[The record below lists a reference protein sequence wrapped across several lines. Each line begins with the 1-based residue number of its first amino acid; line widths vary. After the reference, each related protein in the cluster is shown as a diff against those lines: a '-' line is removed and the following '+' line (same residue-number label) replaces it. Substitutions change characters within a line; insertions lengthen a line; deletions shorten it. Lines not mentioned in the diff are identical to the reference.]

1 MGILYNMTAWTE
13 HIKEFAKTHG
23 ITYGVAMKSPEC
35 KSAYKKGGETAPSP
49 APTQDAPKKRG
60 RPKKVVAPA
69 EGGDNIQMVIAEK
82 KPRGRPKKVV
92 APAEGKGLLEELKKR
107 ELGLPNKAIETAKK
121 VVGDRREREIEENN
135 KVPNASPRPT
145 KAGGRKT
152 LAGKGLV
159 SKDKLKKLISKLR
172 ADIKHHKGEGR
183 PVDYLQACIKMLQG
197 HMIGGADIQQK
208 GLSAQIRTY
217 LPAGNEDLYKEL
229 SFIVHSGDRNPNSH
243 GHNPYAD
250 PTNTYDPTAES
261 AVLYAEQLVKGK
273 THLKKSVAVPRK
285 RGATPPPPSA
295 KKVRADSPLRVSP
308 EMGAKHASASASALK
323 GDAPV
328 FVPKEFVKGK
338 GIATMPS
345 GSRIYPLTLGQV
357 ARLAR
362 GIV

>member
-1 MGILYNMTAWTE
+1 MTAWTE

-35 KSAYKKGGETAPSP
+35 KSSYKKGGETAPAP

-60 RPKKVVAPA
+60 RPKKVAPA
-69 EGGDNIQMVIAEK
+69 EGDNIQMVIAEK

-159 SKDKLKKLISKLR
+159 SKKTLNKLVAKLR
-172 ADIKHHKGEGR
+172 ADIKYHKSEGR

-229 SFIVHSGDRNPNSH
+229 SFIVHSGDRNPHAH

-250 PTNTYDPTAES
+250 PTNTYDAVAES
-261 AVLYAEQLVKGK
+261 AVEYAENLVKGK
-273 THLKKSVAVPRK
+273 THFKKGVVIPKK
-285 RGATPPPPSA
+285 RVATPPTPPSA
-295 KKVRADSPLRVSP
+295 KRLSP
-308 EMGAKHASASASALK
+308 EMGATHATASASALK

-338 GIATMPS
+338 GLATMPS

-362 GIV
+362 GIN

>member
-35 KSAYKKGGETAPSP
+35 KSAYKKGGETAPAP
-49 APTQDAPKKRG
+49 APTQDAPKKTRG

-69 EGGDNIQMVIAEK
+69 EGGENIKMVIAEK
-82 KPRGRPKKVV
+82 KPRGRPKK
-92 APAEGKGLLEELKKR
+92 GKGLLEELKKR

-121 VVGDRREREIEENN
+121 VEGDRREREIEESN

-197 HMIGGADIQQK
+197 KMKGGSTAEQK
-208 GLSAQIRTY
+208 GLCAEMRTF
-217 LPAGNEDLYKEL
+217 LKNDLALYEEL
-229 SFIVHSGDRNPNSH
+229 SLILHSGDKNPNKY
-243 GHNPYAD
+243 GANKYAD
-250 PTNTYDPTAES
+250 PTNTYDDGAES
-261 AVLYAEQLVKGK
+261 VIGYAKG
-273 THLKKSVAVPRK
+273 TLGIAGKKRV
-285 RGATPPPPSA
+285 ATPLIPPSA
-295 KKVRADSPLRVSP
+295 KRLSP
-308 EMGAKHASASASALK
+308 EMGAKHAVASKSAL
-323 GDAPV
+323 APTAEP
-328 FVPKEFVKGK
+328 FIPKEFAKGK
-338 GIATMPS
+338 GLATMPS
-345 GSRIYPLTLGQV
+345 GSKIYPLTLGQV

>member
-1 MGILYNMTAWTE
+1 MTAWTE

-35 KSAYKKGGETAPSP
+35 KSSYKKGGETAPAP

-69 EGGDNIQMVIAEK
+69 E
-82 KPRGRPKKVV
+82 
-92 APAEGKGLLEELKKR
+92 EG
-107 ELGLPNKAIETAKK
+107 
-121 VVGDRREREIEENN
+121 
-135 KVPNASPRPT
+135 S
-145 KAGGRKT
+145 
-152 LAGKGLV
+152 GLV
-159 SKDKLKKLISKLR
+159 KPAILKKLVAKLR

-197 HMIGGADIQQK
+197 HMRGGADIQQK

-229 SFIVHSGDRNPNSH
+229 SFIVHSGDRNPHAH

-250 PTNTYDPTAES
+250 PSNTYDAVGES
-261 AVLYAEQLVKGK
+261 AILYAENLVKGK

-285 RGATPPPPSA
+285 RVATPPTPPSA
-295 KKVRADSPLRVSP
+295 KKLSP
-308 EMGAKHASASASALK
+308 EMGATHATASASALK

-338 GIATMPS
+338 GLATTPS
-345 GSRIYPLTLGQV
+345 GSRIYPLTLAQV
-357 ARLAR
+357 AKLSR
-362 GIV
+362 GIN

>member
-1 MGILYNMTAWTE
+1 MRVLYNMTAWTE

-23 ITYGVAMKSPEC
+23 VSYGVAMKMPEC
-35 KSAYKKGGETAPSP
+35 KSAYKKDPCWSGYKQVGMKEKDDKEVPNCVP
-49 APTQDAPKKRG
+49 DAPKKRG

-69 EGGDNIQMVIAEK
+69 EGGENIQMVIAEK

-92 APAEGKGLLEELKKR
+92 APAEE
-107 ELGLPNKAIETAKK
+107 K
-121 VVGDRREREIEENN
+121 VEGD
-135 KVPNASPRPT
+135 
-145 KAGGRKT
+145 
-152 LAGKGLV
+152 GLV
-159 SKDKLKKLISKLR
+159 KPAILKKLVAKLR

-197 HMIGGADIQQK
+197 HMRGGADIQQK

-229 SFIVHSGDRNPNSH
+229 SFIVHSGDRNPHSH

-250 PTNTYDPTAES
+250 PTNTYDAPAES
-261 AVLYAEQLVKGK
+261 AILYAEQLVKGK
-273 THLKKSVAVPRK
+273 THLKKSIAVPRK
-285 RGATPPPPSA
+285 RGATPPPPSSA
-295 KKVRADSPLRVSP
+295 KKGRTDSPLRVSP
-308 EMGAKHASASASALK
+308 EMGAKHASASAKAL
-323 GDAPV
+323 APTAEP
-328 FVPKEFVKGK
+328 FVPKEFAKGK

>member
-23 ITYGVAMKSPEC
+23 ISYAVAMKSPEC
-35 KSAYKKGGETAPSP
+35 KSSYKKGGETAPAP

-60 RPKKVVAPA
+60 RPKKVAPA
-69 EGGDNIQMVIAEK
+69 EGEDNIKMVVAEK

-92 APAEGKGLLEELKKR
+92 APAEVKEE
-107 ELGLPNKAIETAKK
+107 G
-121 VVGDRREREIEENN
+121 
-135 KVPNASPRPT
+135 S
-145 KAGGRKT
+145 
-152 LAGKGLV
+152 GLV
-159 SKDKLKKLISKLR
+159 KPATLKKLVAKLR
-172 ADIKHHKGEGR
+172 AEIKHHKGEGR

-197 HMIGGADIQQK
+197 SMKGGADIQQK

-217 LPAGNEDLYKEL
+217 LPAGNEDLYREL
-229 SFIVHSGDRNPNSH
+229 SFIVHSGDRNPHSH

-250 PTNTYDPTAES
+250 PTNTYDAPAES
-261 AVLYAEQLVKGK
+261 AIFYAENLVKGK
-273 THLKKSVAVPRK
+273 THLKKGVAVPRK
-285 RGATPPPPSA
+285 RGATPPASSA

-308 EMGAKHASASASALK
+308 EVGATHASASKKAL
-323 GDAPV
+323 APTAPP
-328 FVPKEFVKGK
+328 FVPKEFGAKGL
-338 GIATMPS
+338 ATMPS